1 MTDRKARIAQ
11 AFSLGAGTYDEAGA
25 LQWLIARRL
34 AERIGSSTAVPPQR
48 ILEIGCGTGFLSAR
62 LAHAYP
68 KSALLLTD
76 IAPSMLNRCRSRMGD
91 RHRYLVLDGE
101 RPEDLTGQFDLIA
114 SSLTFQWFADLRG
127 GLERLS
133 HLLAPGG
140 RMLFATLGC
149 RTFIE
154 WRQVHADL
162 GLPCGTQHYPSA
174 EDFPWPAGFS
184 CEIDSEL
191 EIQPY
196 ANGADFVRSLKAL
209 GAHEPAPGYRP
220 LASGAFRRLL
230 ASLEG
235 GFAVTY
241 HMLYGEIYR

>member
-11 AFSLGAGTYDEAGA
+11 AFSLRAGTYDEAGA

-34 AERIGSSTAVPPQR
+34 AERIGLAAVPPQR

-68 KSALLLTD
+68 ESDLLLTD
-76 IAPSMLNRCRSRMGD
+76 IAPAMLNLCRSRMGG
-91 RHRYLVLDGE
+91 RHRYRVLDGE
-101 RPEDLTGQFDLIA
+101 RPEALTGQYDLIA
-114 SSLTFQWFADLRG
+114 SSLAFQWFADLRG

-149 RTFIE
+149 QTLVE

-162 GLPCGTQHYPSA
+162 GLPCGTQNYPSA
-174 EDFPWPAGFS
+174 EDIPWPAGFS
-184 CEIDSEL
+184 HGVDAEL
-191 EIQPY
+191 ETQAY
-196 ANGADFVRSLKAL
+196 ANGVDFVRSLKAL

-220 LASGAFRRLL
+220 LPSGAFRRLL
-230 ASLEG
+230 TSLEG
-235 GFAVTY
+235 GFSVTY
-241 HMLYGEIYR
+241 HVLYGEIHR